1 MRIVC
6 SCQANEL
13 AEKKRIKEQAQAL
26 KKEEKKKKGKTT
38 GDVELGGKALEEVE
52 DDDLKN
58 IDKDALIK
66 AKKAQEEKL
75 KRDAEE
81 RMNLAVQKLDHLA
94 NILKS
99 ELYRDCTESR
109 QLGGTDV
116 LIISVFLSWQ
126 ERARRENERDLLDKR
141 YEEQKEQDME
151 RWKVESKQF
160 MENHAKKHAEDVEA
174 KKRMKR
180 MYNSQKYARY
190 V

>member
-1 MRIVC
+1 MDLNSACTRPLTLRNFL
-6 SCQANEL
+6 QANEL

-26 KKEEKKKKGKTT
+26 KKEEKKKKGKGT

-94 NILKS
+94 KILKS
-99 ELYRDCTESR
+99 ELYRDCTASGQPGSNDILRIFVFSSGRSVRGVRMSGICLTRGTRSR
-109 QLGGTDV
+109 RSRT
-116 LIISVFLSWQ
+116 W
-126 ERARRENERDLLDKR
+126 RAGRCRASRTWRTTPKNTRRMWRR
-141 YEEQKEQDME
+141 
-151 RWKVESKQF
+151 RS
-160 MENHAKKHAEDVEA
+160 A
-174 KKRMKR
+174 
-180 MYNSQKYARY
+180 
-190 V
+190 

>member
-1 MRIVC
+1 LRNLFF
-6 SCQANEL
+6 CQANEL

-99 ELYRDCTESR
+99 ELYRDCSQSR

-116 LIISVFLSWQ
+116 WRISVFFFGRSVRGVRMSGICLTRGTRS
-126 ERARRENERDLLDKR
+126 RRSRTWSAG
-141 YEEQKEQDME
+141 
-151 RWKVESKQF
+151 RWRVS
-160 MENHAKKHAEDVEA
+160 
-174 KKRMKR
+174 
-180 MYNSQKYARY
+180 S
-190 V
+190 